1 MLKVGEVSK
10 RARRAGGIIDLPL
23 LLIIINFLFPD
34 KAYKEIMT
42 FVPPARPKPTT
53 HPGLAQYNTKDIT
66 TATMQ

>member
-1 MLKVGEVSK
+1 MERWASEQ
-10 RARRAGGIIDLPL
+10 GGIIDLPL
-23 LLIIINFLFPD
+23 LIINLLFPD